1 MKRKR
6 TAEPVFDEKRNRWKL
21 DVPAGL
27 SDTGKRYR
35 AWFKTRQAARE
46 YVESAIQEGSASI
59 PPSLA
64 ADADTARQ
72 RLGAAG
78 LGNLTLA
85 EVAAAYISAAAILG
99 EAGNLEEAAH
109 EFRRAHDA
117 RAASRELGLAVSEF
131 LEIRGESV
139 REATARSYSYTL
151 ERVLKPLHGSII
163 SDITTEDLVPL
174 FADKKATSRAMHL
187 RNARAFWGWA
197 SKPPRSWGTMDA
209 LNGLEFKKESPEG
222 EIVILKATE
231 VRDLM
236 KAAEG
241 YGPNAVVAFALSI
254 FAGVR
259 QAELERLTWADLL
272 EDHVEIG
279 ASIAKK
285 GKRRLIPMSVTLR
298 TWINAYRPEDIEK
311 TDLLVGPNWREV
323 SRAVR
328 RRAGWDVVAKLV
340 NNPSAPVHGA
350 WPANAPRH
358 TCASLLV
365 ATGEPLET
373 LIFQFG
379 HSGGHDLLRR
389 HYVGRL
395 TKKEALAILAVGPR
409 GTKIKLIE
417 AA

>member
-1 MKRKR
+1 MRKKRN
-6 TAEPVFDEKRNRWKL
+6 ADPVFDQKRNRWKL
-21 DVPAGL
+21 DVPASL

-35 AWFKTRQAARE
+35 AWFKTRHSARE
-46 YVESAIQEGSASI
+46 FLESGIQEGSASI

-72 RLGAAG
+72 RLEAAG
-78 LGNLTLA
+78 LGKLTLA
-85 EVAAAYISAAAILG
+85 EVAAAYIGAAEILG
-99 EAGNLEEAAH
+99 EAGSLEEAAL
-109 EFRRAHDA
+109 EFRRVHDA
-117 RAASRELGLAVSEF
+117 RFASKQLGQAVSEF

-151 ERVLKPLHGSII
+151 EKVLKPLHDSII
-163 SDITTEDLVPL
+163 SDITSEKLVPL

-222 EIVILKATE
+222 EIIILRAAE
-231 VRDLM
+231 VSDLM

-298 TWINAYRPEDIEK
+298 TWIDTYKPKDAER
-311 TDLLVGPNWREV
+311 TDLLVGSNWREV

-328 RRAGWDVVAKLV
+328 RRAGWDVVAKILK
-340 NNPSAPVHGA
+340 NPPAPVHGP

-395 TKKEALAILAVGPR
+395 TKREALAILAIGPR